1 MSSTVVTWIIIS
13 VVVVFVLWII
23 MIYNG
28 LVALRQRV
36 NQRSPTSTCRPSSAT
51 TSFPTWSRR

>member
-1 MSSTVVTWIIIS
+1 MLSNTTWIVLGVIA
-13 VVVVFVLWII
+13 VVVIGAI

-28 LVALRQRV
+28 LVAMRQRV
-36 NQRSPTSTCRPSSAT
+36 NNPLPISTFSFGSAT